1 MELRKK
7 VTAIMQDNITQT
19 AMWIG
24 FSYGVMA
31 VIGYLL
37 EVPEL
42 KDYAGMLNF
51 IAYALKSINDKRK
64 K

>member
-1 MELRKK
+1 
-7 VTAIMQDNITQT
+7 MQDNITQT